1 MKKKIV
7 VFFIFL
13 SFFFVRPTPI
23 YAANGFE
30 ILWNWITTSLSRL
43 IGDNITHITNNE
55 NPSALDKTD
64 TFTDYTSEYQDE
76 ANRATPDYLKRYNK
90 GVWFYDILTT
100 DKFDKLVPKKDEVIK
115 LDEED
120 KTACPQDITV
130 TDIVC
135 FHKQQGKKILYHR
148 ENIEPIEYSDETLT
162 GKLVCKELN
171 NPDSCYNNL
180 YINYQD
186 IPQGYFKGLD
196 DVAPAVSKQLNDTMR
211 ITITNKGQGQTA
223 PDNNDTAEKAEV
235 IVLDSDKQEMFKLV
249 GLMPKESHSKIPCVS
264 NDTDNKT
271 NNDNNPESTDSINN
285 RVDVLG
291 VTDDKVQKDKNRN
304 YLRQS
309 FKEWLTPKSWQ
320 TNWAKVDAIDLSDV
334 APNINCPEKVLR
346 KGGYSQYG
354 ALGMAM
360 SGIKYQEILDRY
372 FDTKED
378 NKYSVKKIPD
388 LKTKEYT
395 VQVELLE
402 KWKREDGNIDTPA
415 GTKEKYQNCLK
426 LANDSDSKIS
436 YEIMNISDTKTTGQ
450 IGYEGEIPDS
460 SYNCENNRPGTEAE
474 FDNKS
479 TESQIQWAKDNKSDF
494 DPNTDK
500 PKDIWNEHKDTWN
513 KNCTYRMIMSVD
525 DYLMGIAEIKNGWHV
540 EAWKSLI
547 VACRNNLFRAE
558 RNGLVIT
565 IPNFIQQVFRCQSL
579 STNKEAI
586 EKGLTTNSI
595 TAVAATD
602 NQFLVDKDDNI
613 IHGNIFSQLCQQQK
627 KYPFYDGTK
636 YETIGLKVAANP
648 SGNYFGSCYA
658 DLNPNDPVSAIG
670 VDDGDY
676 QVTYK

>member
-1 MKKKIV
+1 MKKKLL
-7 VFFIFL
+7 VFLIFF
-13 SFFFVRPTPI
+13 SFFFTRPTPI
-23 YAANGFE
+23 YAASGFE
-30 ILWNWITTSLSRL
+30 VLWDWIVTSLSRL
-43 IGDNITHITNNE
+43 VGDNITHITNNK
-55 NPSALDKTD
+55 NPSALDITD
-64 TFTDYTSEYQDE
+64 TFTDYTSDYQDE
-76 ANRATPDYLKRYNK
+76 ANRATPDYLKKYNK

-115 LDEED
+115 LDEKD
-120 KTACPQDITV
+120 KTVCPQDITV
-130 TDIVC
+130 TDIIC
-135 FHKQQGKKILYHR
+135 FHKQQGKKILYKR
-148 ENIEPIEYSDETLT
+148 EDIKPIDYSDETLT

-171 NPDSCYNNL
+171 NNNPNPNSCYENI

-211 ITITNKGQGQTA
+211 ITIANKGQGQSA
-223 PDNNDTAEKAEV
+223 PDDNDTAEKAEV
-235 IVLDSDKQEMFKLV
+235 IALDTDKQEVVKLL
-249 GLMPKESHSKIPCVS
+249 GLIPKDSQAKIPCVS

-271 NNDNNPESTDSINN
+271 SDGNNLTATNSIND

-291 VTDDKVQKDKNRN
+291 VTDIKEQKDKNRN

-320 TNWAKVDAIDLSDV
+320 TNWTKVDAIDLSDV
-334 APNINCPEKVLR
+334 APNINCPKEVLR

-360 SGIKYQEILDRY
+360 SGIKYQEILTRY
-372 FDTKED
+372 FGDIHT
-378 NKYSVKKIPD
+378 VKKLD
-388 LKTKEYT
+388 FSTKDYT

-402 KWKREDGNIDTPA
+402 KWKREDGNIDTPE

-426 LANDSDSKIS
+426 LADNSDSKIS
-436 YEIMNISDTKTTGQ
+436 YEIMNISETKTTAK

-460 SYNCENNRPGTEAE
+460 NYNCENNWPGTETE
-474 FDNKS
+474 FDNKT
-479 TESQIQWAKDNKSDF
+479 TESKIKWAKDHKSDF
-494 DPNTDK
+494 DPETDN
-500 PKDIWNEHKDTWN
+500 PKDIWNEKKDTWN
-513 KNCTYRMIMSVD
+513 KNCTYRITMSVD
-525 DYLMGIAEIKNGWHV
+525 DYLMGIAEIFNGWHV

-547 VACRNNLFRAE
+547 INCRNNLFRAE
-558 RNGLVIT
+558 RNDKVIT

-579 STNKEAI
+579 QTNKNAI
-586 EKGLTTNSI
+586 KNGKTTNSV

-613 IHGNIFSQLCQQQK
+613 IHGNIFSQLCQQQQR
-627 KYPFYDGTK
+627 YPFYDGTK
-636 YETIGLKVAANP
+636 YETIGIKVAANP

-658 DLNPNDPVSAIG
+658 NLNPNDPVSAIG

-676 QVTYK
+676 EVIKK